1 MEEDDVATFAGK
13 LDRHNRVA
21 DLLHVLVVGGLRR
34 EIVLLMV
41 VVVQDLVRSLPGT
54 QSQSPR

>member
-1 MEEDDVATFAGK
+1 MEEDDVATLAGK
-13 LDRHNRVA
+13 LDRHDRVA
-21 DLLHVLVVGGLRR
+21 DLLHVLVVGGLRS
-34 EIVLLMV
+34 EIVLLLM